1 MTRRDT
7 ITALQN
13 TQQIKKIFFMEI
25 IKNNITWKATWG
37 ILTQQKSSHP
47 TSQGKAKSVI
57 TNLNYNFYSWELIM
71 LLKDSP

>member
-47 TSQGKAKSVI
+47 NVFFHFVSFK
-57 TNLNYNFYSWELIM
+57 
-71 LLKDSP
+71 LLSFQSILFKD